1 MSVDDQ
7 QSTPN
12 LFSYRMGLRK
22 NKKTQLSG
30 MDNDLRNRIWNYVY
44 SIYFSKVFWRENYS
58 IVCDGFFK
66 ERLNGYADMD
76 YLAGKYLSLEWDRV
90 YDFIDFVLGNCKSLD
105 YVDVISNFNKI
116 LEEEFSGYRI
126 INNKVIPI
134 TNKIELSEIKQASS
148 TGKPSVDKHM
158 NSALAIFS
166 DRKNPDPRNTIKESI
181 SALEALLRKASGN
194 DDLSLGRALDDV
206 MKRPN
211 SINQNLKD
219 AIKSLY
225 KFTNDSSGVRHS
237 HADSKQDVTLDD
249 AQFVLVTCSAIINY
263 LIIKKVGKL

>member
-7 QSTPN
+7 QSTPD

-22 NKKTQLSG
+22 NKEIQISG
-30 MDNDLRNRIWNYVY
+30 VDDDLYNRIWNCVR
-44 SIYFSKVFWRENYS
+44 SKYLSGGLYRENYS
-58 IVCDGFFK
+58 IICDGFFK
-66 ERLNGYADMD
+66 ERLDGYVD
-76 YLAGKYLSLEWDRV
+76 LNSLEEKYLSLEWDRV
-90 YDFIDFVLGNCKSLD
+90 YTFIEFVLDNCRLCYS
-105 YVDVISNFNKI
+105 VNIISDLNKI

-126 INNKVIPI
+126 INNRAIRI
-134 TNKIELSEIKQASS
+134 TNEIELSEITQASS
-148 TGKPSVDKHM
+148 TGKSSVDKHM
-158 NSALAIFS
+158 NSALDIFS

-181 SALEALLRKASGN
+181 SALEALLRKASDN
-194 DDLSLGRALDDV
+194 DNLTLGQALDDV
-206 MKRPN
+206 MKHSN

-219 AIKSLY
+219 VIKNLY